1 MGAWPGLWRAIY
13 PAANEMFART
23 FPARG
28 THRTP
33 HVSLPVRPSFELNTH
48 SMTSLS
54 PRVLQEWDE
63 LARICRQPLA
73 GASLLT
79 VWLEATAR
87 LQDSVLI
94 EVRFDGS
101 LIGALPLTQ
110 RRSTR
115 WGWPRRVVTLATTLD
130 LPSLDPL
137 LITPTRGSRGPQGSV
152 VLDALVHAAMSWAAN
167 DALVLDGLGPESPLT
182 RALEREG
189 FRRGTPHQRQPS
201 RTAAQLDLSDG
212 FESMTS
218 RCSLARQRA
227 VAAWR
232 NAHERGAFEI
242 CEVRDI
248 DSARASVSEVLQVA
262 KRSPAGAAGRSLACS
277 AATRQFVRTALMA
290 GAADGSMTL
299 HVLRIDGRAEA
310 FAWFVVGGGHTFRL
324 ASAACDGKSAFDLSG
339 PLAAEGLRRL
349 AARGVRRVFWC
360 DELSG
365 ADTGWVFE
373 RPAAVSLKI
382 GSSSP
387 LSWLGGNLSLG
398 ES

>member
-1 MGAWPGLWRAIY
+1 M
-13 PAANEMFART
+13 
-23 FPARG
+23 
-28 THRTP
+28 
-33 HVSLPVRPSFELNTH
+33 SLPVRPSFELNTH

-54 PRVLQEWDE
+54 PRGLEEWDE
-63 LARICRQPLA
+63 LARVCRQPLA

-79 VWLEATAR
+79 VWLDATAR

-94 EVRFDGS
+94 EVRFDGN
-101 LIGALPLTQ
+101 LIAALPLT
-110 RRSTR
+110 RRRGTR
-115 WGWPRRVVTLATTLD
+115 WGWPRRVVTPATTLD
-130 LPSLDPL
+130 LPTLDPL
-137 LITPTRGSRGPQGSV
+137 LIMPTRGSRGPQASV

-167 DALVLDGLGPESPLT
+167 DALVFDGLGPESPLT

-201 RTAAQLDLSDG
+201 RTAAQIDLSDG

-232 NAHERGAFEI
+232 NAHERSAFEI
-242 CEVRDI
+242 CEVREI
-248 DSARASVSEVLQVA
+248 DSARASVIEVLQIA
-262 KRSPAGAAGRSLACS
+262 KRSPAAAAGRSLACS
-277 AATRQFVRTALMA
+277 AATRQFVRTALLA
-290 GAADGSMTL
+290 GAVNGSMTL
-299 HVLRIDGRAEA
+299 QLLRIDGRAEA
-310 FAWFVVGGGHTFRL
+310 FAWFVVGGGHSFRL
-324 ASAACDGKSAFDLSG
+324 ASAACDGKNAFDLSG
-339 PLAAEGLRRL
+339 PLAAEGLRRF
-349 AARGVRRVFWC
+349 AARGIRQVFWC